1 MTKITI
7 EVTREVICVRCS
19 LSTIGHSTRE
29 NRRVNEPTDEVGVI
43 RREFIVQLDGVRF
56 VDGVPER
63 GPASN
68 NGVDVFRIGGPETTG
83 HGGVEGS
90 HLLVGRCEDFNR

>member
-1 MTKITI
+1 MRDVHFPHRSQPKRKQ
-7 EVTREVICVRCS
+7 E
-19 LSTIGHSTRE
+19 G
-29 NRRVNEPTDEVGVI
+29 EPTDEVGVI

-68 NGVDVFRIGGPETTG
+68 NGVYVFRIGGPETMG
-83 HGGVEGS
+83 HGGWRVPVY
-90 HLLVGRCEDFNR
+90 LLADVKTLTGETNSAPA